1 MEQWEYSWAV
11 GLSCFQL
18 VHLLDENFKVPQ
30 EERLDVLEFDLDTE
44 TREELLAEAEVERDK
59 YRRLLEAE
67 CRDCDRLAEVI
78 RQNTWDT
85 MDVKSRCIK
94 VSNNMYSSSVIILG
108 FGSASWALAKK
119 LSVIFLNL
127 LYKQILFEILI
138 IILSMW
144 VVIDK

>member
-1 MEQWEYSWAV
+1 M

-94 VSNNMYSSSVIILG
+94 VSNNMYSSPVITLRFWQCQLG
-108 FGSASWALAKK
+108 
-119 LSVIFLNL
+119 LSKEIICNFSKPSLQTNL
-127 LYKQILFEILI
+127 I
-138 IILSMW
+138 
-144 VVIDK
+144 